1 MSKVYI
7 LGATGGVGAQV
18 VKELLERQVPTT
30 VLVRDPSKAASL
42 FGKQDNLNI
51 VQGDYDNVDNF
62 RATIPG
68 HERLF
73 ILVKDIDSM
82 SKIKVTFAK
91 MAYEA
96 GVKQIVDISSIS
108 VSGPYRE
115 NYIAAAHY
123 FSEDAIYKL
132 PIRGNYVALR
142 PTSFFSNHF
151 FGDNKTVQYKG
162 IITGHQGPDEKM
174 SWISTTDIAHLAV
187 KIMTEPVEKHVDMVY
202 NLTSVSMSGNERAAA
217 ISRAIGKEIK
227 YVQVPFEQQYKA
239 MVEFAQMPHYLVFG
253 LLAGNNDSSSVNEGL
268 PLLLNRP
275 TETLEEWITANKS
288 AFGA

>member
-18 VKELLERQVPTT
+18 VLELLERQVPTT
-30 VLVRDPSKAASL
+30 VFVRDPSKAASM
-42 FGKQDNLNI
+42 FGNHNNLVI
-51 VQGDYDNVDNF
+51 VQGDYNNVESF
-62 RATIPG
+62 KATIAG
-68 HERLF
+68 HDRLF
-73 ILVKDIDSM
+73 ILVKDVDSM
-82 SKIKVTFAK
+82 PKIKVTFAK
-91 MAYEA
+91 LAYEA
-96 GVKQIVDISSIS
+96 GVKQIVDISSAS

-123 FSEDAIYKL
+123 FSEDAIYRL
-132 PIRGNYVALR
+132 PNRGTYVALR

-151 FGDNKTVQYKG
+151 FGDNKTVQFKG
-162 IITGHQGPDEKM
+162 IITGHQGPDKRL
-174 SWISTTDIAHLAV
+174 SWISTTDIAYLTV
-187 KIMTEPVEKHVDMVY
+187 NIMTEHVEKHGDMVY

-239 MVEFAQMPHYLVFG
+239 MVEFANMPHHMVFG

-275 TETLEEWITANKS
+275 AETLEEWITANKS